1 MSTLANSIALYS
13 SRQLAKVDDEDII
26 IADPYSHLRGIG
38 ADPIFLQKMPSSLQH
53 GLRVHT
59 IIRKWIL
66 AHLVEPDILLSQ
78 RKLRMVKTLDMI
90 QICRSRM
97 GNVLFGGVAEAQT
110 RVTDATLA
118 SFVERA
124 VISAVVAPE
133 SRLFAAAWNGVST
146 ARGCLSC
153 DSLIALVKTDLILT
167 DRTATLDLAWL
178 NERLVEISTQ
188 LDNFTDGISI
198 NFDKRRWL
206 YNCVKNAL
214 AIRPASAKSSAD
226 SLRKMETKLLGWGN
240 WTIRTLREASNAE
253 GSKIIKAVKPF
264 SRLVAQQQEKIRRDK
279 QIRELVVKGLKIK
292 EQGRAQREKEVA
304 KAMDKSVSTVRTRR
318 MTAIFRPNRPLS
330 SLNTSQSSLPSLP
343 SSHSL
348 QALNDWIPT
357 VAKPYLV
364 LALSGVQVLPLEN
377 GPRSYVF
384 ELRTEDGQRSLFQ
397 ASSSQEM
404 SRWTKSLVG
413 SGTQIVSYDRKSRL
427 IPFR

>member
-1 MSTLANSIALYS
+1 MSTLANPIALYS
-13 SRQLAKVDDEDII
+13 SRQLAKVDEDEII

-38 ADPIFLQKMPSSLQH
+38 ADPTFLQKMPSSLQH
-53 GLRVHT
+53 GLRVHNT
-59 IIRKWIL
+59 LRKWIL
-66 AHLVEPDILLSQ
+66 SHLVEPDLVPSQ
-78 RKLRMVKTLDMI
+78 RKVRMGKTLDMI

-97 GNVLFGGVAEAQT
+97 GDVLFGGVAEAQS
-110 RVTDATLA
+110 RVTDPSLA

-133 SRLFAAAWNGVST
+133 SRLFATAWHGVSI
-146 ARGCLSC
+146 ARGCLSY
-153 DSLIALVKTDLILT
+153 DSLVALVKPELILT

-226 SLRKMETKLLGWGN
+226 TLQRMEKRLLGWGN

-253 GSKIIKAVKPF
+253 GSKTVKVAKPF
-264 SRLVAQQQEKIRRDK
+264 SRLVAQQQDKIRRDK
-279 QIRELVVKGLKIK
+279 QIRDIVVKGLKLK
-292 EQGRAQREKEVA
+292 EQGRAQREKEIA
-304 KAMDKSVSTVRTRR
+304 KAMDKSVGTVRSRR

-348 QALNDWIPT
+348 QTLNDWVPT
-357 VAKPYLV
+357 VTKPYLV

-377 GPRSYVF
+377 VPRSYVF

-413 SGTQIVSYDRKSRL
+413 SGTQIVSSE
-427 IPFR
+427 